1 MWFTDYYIDYAK
13 KFIDHTYDQRKVVL
27 SDPKL
32 TKFQI
37 EGIKN
42 STVAYCT
49 GYVVALRNFNILSE
63 SAENLLLDYISKR
76 KDEV

>member
-13 KFIDHTYDQRKVVL
+13 KFIDQTYDQRKVIL

-49 GYVVALRNFNILSE
+49 GYVALGHFNILSE
-63 SAENLLLDYISKR
+63 SAEKLLSDYILKR
-76 KDEV
+76 RDEV